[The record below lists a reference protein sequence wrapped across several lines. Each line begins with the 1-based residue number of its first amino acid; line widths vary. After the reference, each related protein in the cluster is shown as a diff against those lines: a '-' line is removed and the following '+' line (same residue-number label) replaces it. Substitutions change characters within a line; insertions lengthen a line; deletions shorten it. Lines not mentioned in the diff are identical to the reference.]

1 MLVGHLARLK
11 RCLLHSVW
19 TISPVVATM
28 SSRRDDSVLGPVFD
42 TPAELTVMDLN
53 IAVTIQML
61 ASTALYLTCL

>member
-1 MLVGHLARLK
+1 MA
-11 RCLLHSVW
+11 
-19 TISPVVATM
+19 AM
-28 SSRRDDSVLGPVFD
+28 SSGKDDSVLGPVFD